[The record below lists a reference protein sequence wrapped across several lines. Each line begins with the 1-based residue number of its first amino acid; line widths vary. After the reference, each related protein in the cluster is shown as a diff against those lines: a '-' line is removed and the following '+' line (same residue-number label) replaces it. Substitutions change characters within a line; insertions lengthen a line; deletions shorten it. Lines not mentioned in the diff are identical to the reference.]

1 MEENNELLLIFDLDG
16 TIFRTKET
24 IFPAIKEVLNE
35 IGLEDDIEGSIGSL
49 IGEKTSE
56 FCEKVKP
63 KGIEMDE
70 FIEKLWKKEKEF
82 IDKSGSLY
90 EGIGKVLDECRSRDI
105 QMVLCSNANRD
116 YIEYVLDR
124 FGLNDHFVE
133 ILSGSEFD
141 DKRKAVE
148 NIVRE
153 YEGDPAVLIGDRE
166 IDKNAAAENGV
177 IFLGALY
184 GYGREEIEGEYFA
197 IKDPKEILGHINQL
211 EIFTAIENH
220 YNSIDEDK
228 IDTIGVNGI
237 DNSGKTTFAK
247 SLSEYLDAR
256 GYESKVISI
265 DDFHNPKDIRGKGE
279 NPVDAYYENAF
290 DTERLI
296 EEILEPIRNNQEV
309 HKVLEILNLKTD
321 IYDLKKEYHVNRNDI
336 VIMEGVLLYK
346 EPLDRYID
354 YKIYLN
360 INFDTMMKRARERD
374 EERFDENVV
383 KRYKE
388 KYIPIQKKYIEEDNP
403 KLKSDMI
410 IDNNDFDKPEI
421 IKISG

>member
-35 IGLEDDIEGSIGSL
+35 IGLEDDIEGSIDSL

-90 EGIGKVLDECRSRDI
+90 EGIREVLDECRSRDI
-105 QMVLCSNANRD
+105 PMVLCSNANRD

-124 FGLNDHFVE
+124 FGLKDHFVE

-177 IFLGALY
+177 IFLGVLY
-184 GYGREEIEGEYFA
+184 GYGRDEIEGEYFT
-197 IKDPKEILGHINQL
+197 IKAPKEILGHINQL

-265 DDFHNPKDIRGKGE
+265 DNFHNPQDIRGKGE

-309 HKVLEILNLKTD
+309 HKELEILNLKTD

-336 VIMEGVLLYK
+336 VIIEGVLLYK

-354 YKIYLN
+354 YNIYLN
-360 INFDTMMKRARERD
+360 INFDIMIKRARERD

-388 KYIPIQKKYIEEDNP
+388 KYIPIQKKYIKEDNP

-410 IDNNDFDKPEI
+410 IDNNDFDKPKI
-421 IKISG
+421 IEISG